1 MFDIIIAYARHLTK
15 ENNRHKL
22 KTRVSFLREVF
33 LLFCGEVDVKVQ
45 GQAIRKPVYI
55 AIDLKSYYASVECVE
70 RRLNPLTCN
79 LLVADESRS
88 DKTICLAVSPSLKS
102 MGVPSRPRLFE
113 AKQAIR
119 LYEVQHHTKIEY
131 IIARPQMALYEQL
144 SAKIYSIYLQYVS
157 TCDIHV
163 YSIDEVFIEATHYM
177 TMYENAAKAAGM
189 ETPHYLAM
197 TMIRDVLR
205 NTGITATAG
214 IGTNLYLAKVAM
226 DIVAKKA
233 PPDEDGVRIAELDE
247 LSYRMQLWC
256 HQPLTAFWQVGP
268 DKARRLMRHNLFTMG
283 DIAQMSVVDE
293 EWFYR
298 EFGIDAELLID
309 HAWGKEPCTLADI
322 KSYRPKANSRS
333 VGQVLS
339 RPYKFEEARLVFSE
353 MIDQLVMDLI
363 AQETRTKELSFWVS
377 FDPISLEE
385 LPSYDGPVSLDYYG
399 RLHPCHVVGTV
410 RLRAHTS
417 SAKEIREAL
426 LYGFDQKIDHRL
438 YIRRLGVVAGNLQ
451 AGYVQLD
458 FFTDYK
464 AQEREERLQRV
475 LLEIRQKYGPT
486 APRAIM
492 KGKNMLEGATA
503 LERSQQIG
511 GHRA

>member
-1 MFDIIIAYARHLTK
+1 MLEQK
-15 ENNRHKL
+15 
-22 KTRVSFLREVF
+22 
-33 LLFCGEVDVKVQ
+33 
-45 GQAIRKPVYI
+45 RKRPVYI

-70 RRLNPLTCN
+70 RGLNPLTCN

-88 DKTICLAVSPSLKS
+88 DKTICLAVSPSLKAI
-102 MGVPSRPRLFE
+102 GVPSRPRLFE

-119 LYEVQHHTKIEY
+119 LYEVQHHTKVEY
-131 IIARPQMALYEQL
+131 NIAKPQMALYEKV
-144 SAKIYSIYLQYVS
+144 SAKIYSIYLRYIA

-163 YSIDEVFIEATHYM
+163 YSVDEVFIEATHYM
-177 TMYENAAKAAGM
+177 EMYEKQAQAAGM

-197 TMIRDVLR
+197 TMIKDVLK

-247 LSYRMQLWC
+247 MSYRMLLWC
-256 HQPLTAFWQVGP
+256 HQPMTAFWQVGP
-268 DKARRLMRHNLFTMG
+268 GKARRLAKHNIYTMG
-283 DIAQMSVVDE
+283 DIAQMSLVDE

-298 EFGIDAELLID
+298 EFGVDAELLID

-322 KSYRPKANSRS
+322 KNYRPKANSRS
-333 VGQVLS
+333 VGQVLP
-339 RPYKFEEARLVFSE
+339 RPYKFAEARLVFSE
-353 MIDQLVMDLI
+353 MIDQLVMELVSR
-363 AQETRTKELSFWVS
+363 ETSTKELSFWVL
-377 FDPISLEE
+377 FDPVTLEE

-399 RLHPCHVVGTV
+399 RLHPTHVVGSV

-417 SAKEIREAL
+417 SAKEIRTAL
-426 LYGFDQKIDHRL
+426 LDAFDKKIDPRL

-451 AGYVQLD
+451 DGYVQLD
-458 FFTDYK
+458 LFTDYK
-464 AQEREERLQRV
+464 AQEKEERLQRT
-475 LLEIRQKYGPT
+475 LLNIRQKYGPT
-486 APRAIM
+486 APKVIM

-503 LERSQQIG
+503 IERSQQIG